1 MALHFLERKISD
13 AVKRAGYSNTGT
25 TLVVGVSG
33 GPDSTALLCALVV
46 LQDIHGLS
54 LHAGHLNH
62 NFRGQEADDDAVFV
76 EDLAHSLGVP
86 VTVAK
91 ADPHEYQRKHGI
103 SSFEQ
108 GAREMRYAFLAQ
120 ISKDTGAQAVT
131 VGHTADDLAETV
143 LLHIL
148 RGSGLHGLK
157 GMTESS
163 DWPWPGEVDG
173 LLLFRPLLGVAKDQT
188 EAYVRGLGRTFR
200 EDSGNYMW
208 RFTRNKV
215 RHDLM
220 PKLAEDYNP
229 QVRKALVRLAHAAAG
244 ELDFVEGELSRAWP
258 GVAAESEGEVRFSRA
273 ALGEL
278 HPHLRRLA
286 LRRGYISVNGDA
298 TRLAESHL
306 VSMADLVQ
314 DERSGRV
321 LELPGG
327 VILRQE
333 YGELVITRDRQ
344 TDCPYPEL
352 DGEHPILLPV
362 EPDVETVAPAGPWL
376 VTMQVGMAAEE
387 PSWSETGSETGSGAG
402 DKWTACLDRKALGDG
417 AAAELTV
424 RSWRPGDRIQPL
436 GMRGHKKLQDLFT
449 DLRVPRHWRGRVPLL
464 ESARGIV
471 WVVGHRIAD
480 WAKVNAEAG
489 EQVLWVRF
497 SQREDKA
504 L

>member
-1 MALHFLERKISD
+1 MALHFLERQISD

-33 GPDSTALLCALVV
+33 GPDSTALLYALVAV
-46 LQDIHGLS
+46 KDIHGLS
-54 LHAGHLNH
+54 LHVGHLNH
-62 NFRGQEADDDAVFV
+62 NFRGQEAEDDAVFV
-76 EDLAHSLGVP
+76 EDMAHSLGVP
-86 VTVAK
+86 VTVVK
-91 ADPHEYQRKHGI
+91 ADPHEYQIKRGI

-120 ISKDTGAQAVT
+120 ISKDTGAKAVT
-131 VGHTADDLAETV
+131 VGHTSDDLAETV
-143 LLHIL
+143 LLHVL

-163 DWPWPGEVDG
+163 DWPWPGEVEG
-173 LLLFRPLLGVAKDQT
+173 LLLFRPLLGVTKDQT
-188 EAYVRGLGRTFR
+188 AAYVRGRGKTFR

-220 PKLAEDYNP
+220 PKLEEDYNP

-258 GVAAESEGEVRFSRA
+258 GVAAESEGEVRFSRV

-278 HPHLRRLA
+278 HPHLQRLA
-286 LRRGYISVNGDA
+286 LRRGYILVNGDA

-306 VSMADLVQ
+306 LSMVGLVQ
-314 DERSGRV
+314 GERSGRI

-327 VILRQE
+327 VILRQD
-333 YGELVITRDRQ
+333 YRELVLTRDRQ

-362 EPDVETVAPAGPWL
+362 ETGVETVVSAGPWL
-376 VTMQVGMAAEE
+376 VTMQVGIAAAET
-387 PSWSETGSETGSGAG
+387 SWSGTGSGAG
-402 DKWTACLDRKALGDG
+402 DKWTACLDRGSLGDG
-417 AAAELTV
+417 AADELTV
-424 RSWRPGDRIQPL
+424 RAWRPGDRIQPL
-436 GMRGHKKLQDLFT
+436 GMRGQKKLQDLFT

-497 SQREDKA
+497 SQRQDKA
-504 L
+504 V